1 MGRGNVTSPPPPWWE
16 LGPKYLGGNRVDMQ
30 IEIIA
35 AIFDWI
41 SKQQLNLSLFLSSWY
56 CRKLRMTDLPG
67 RDRKVRSHMHFILS
81 PYEKPQSA
89 DRGFYMN
96 RCLIKGCYW
105 RRRETRNMNAQCYAH
120 IMKEMNH
127 AHNRLTNNVLADSF
141 QLLFTNIIWINLTT
155 NVKFEIYSIFILS
168 NLDIFKSFLTHISL
182 LRFFPKVVNFVGKK
196 WIFPELWCRF

>member
-1 MGRGNVTSPPPPWWE
+1 MGRGNVTPPPPPWWE
-16 LGPKYLGGNRVDMQ
+16 LGPKYLSGNRVNMQ

-41 SKQQLNLSLFLSSWY
+41 SKQQLNLSLFLSYWY
-56 CRKLRMTDLPG
+56 CRKLWLTDLPG

-105 RRRETRNMNAQCYAH
+105 RRRETRNMNAQYYAH
-120 IMKEMNH
+120 ISERNEPCTQPFDKQCFG
-127 AHNRLTNNVLADSF
+127 R
-141 QLLFTNIIWINLTT
+141 QLSVVIYEYNLNQLNDQRQIWNILHFYPL
-155 NVKFEIYSIFILS
+155 KLGYF
-168 NLDIFKSFLTHISL
+168 
-182 LRFFPKVVNFVGKK
+182 
-196 WIFPELWCRF
+196 